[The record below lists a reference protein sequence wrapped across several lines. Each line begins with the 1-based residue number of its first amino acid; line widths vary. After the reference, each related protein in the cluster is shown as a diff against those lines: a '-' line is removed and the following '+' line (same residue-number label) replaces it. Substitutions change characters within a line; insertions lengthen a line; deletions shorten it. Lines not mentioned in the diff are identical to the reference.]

1 MYSAASKL
9 DWMQACNTSSLEST
23 TEELTSQS
31 FQKFSDIGSCCA
43 WCEFLATAS
52 SGPIYLRGDD
62 GPAVE
67 LRLLQHVSLVV
78 YHAIKCA
85 KGYKEGELQ
94 NQTPHTRFALIIPR
108 EMAPEED
115 EKSPR
120 NNPWETLDQTV
131 RGLDVDKVRD
141 CKEDMP
147 ISHDHA
153 IDMLICLLGWLVLG
167 GSYVFPSTVISK
179 SSREPAGDDDSA
191 ASTDRVP
198 EEHLRLSRRLLEF
211 HRVTRL

>member
-1 MYSAASKL
+1 MTG
-9 DWMQACNTSSLEST
+9 CNTSSLEST
-23 TEELTSQS
+23 IEELTSQS

-43 WCEFLATAS
+43 WCDFLATAS

-85 KGYKEGELQ
+85 KGYKEGKLQ
-94 NQTPHTRFALIIPR
+94 IQTPHTRFALIIPR

-115 EKSPR
+115 EKSLR

-141 CKEDMP
+141 CKEDMDTLLVFVRF
-147 ISHDHA
+147 ISHNDA
-153 IDMLICLLGWLVLG
+153 IDMLIYLLGWLVLG
-167 GSYVFPSTVISK
+167 GSYVFPSPVIPK